1 MRRGFASLLIGLA
14 AMIAPAGLALAAEE
28 SRPAPSAAAQSPQPP
43 QDSPRLVHT
52 IELRFPNQGGV
63 SMVQAE
69 TYLYYME
76 IKSQVSRPS
85 EGVWIPYT
93 DEIEEIVVED
103 FRRLWN
109 TNFLDDLWIEV
120 EDDPFE
126 NGVEGVRI
134 IFNLEERQR
143 VKVVRYTG
151 SESID
156 RGEIE
161 EKLQGAGL
169 EIRLDTFIDLRMV
182 SRVEA
187 ALRQLFSDGGY
198 QFAEV
203 THEITSVAGGPK
215 LVHLTFNID
224 EGPKVEIKKI
234 EFVGNRA
241 MSGGT
246 LKRKMKGTKE
256 RWWLSWISGRGT
268 YQPAKFEEDAVS
280 IMGHYRDKGYI
291 AAQVGQPEVH
301 YLELSSDG
309 KTRGV
314 RLRIPVS
321 EGERYRIGNVTFDGN
336 TVVESDGL
344 QVLFE
349 AEPGEFYSEK
359 RVREGLDKAR
369 ELYGRLGYYE
379 FTGFP
384 DLVPRDLDATANG
397 NDNGGGSAPARRR
410 LEPIVDVTV
419 RLQEGMQYFVNRIT
433 FVGNKTTHDE
443 VIRREVRLVENGVF
457 DTEALKYSIR
467 RLNQLGYFEPLDL
480 EGGEGVSVEK
490 AGQENEV
497 DVTLTLNEQ
506 NLNQVTFGAGVSQW
520 YGFFGQLSFQ
530 TSNFLGRGEALS
542 IMAQSGSRS
551 KNYMLTFTKPFMF
564 GRPVSGAFSVF
575 KRDIRFIGSY
585 TESSAGTSA
594 TVGFPI
600 ADFTRV
606 FMGYS
611 LEQVH
616 VTEVNQVFFL
626 SPFFLRNPFLQDALL
641 LGQAGKRTISK
652 ITPTIMHD
660 TVDHP
665 IFPTSGRRYSTGI
678 ELAGLGGNTRFYKPS
693 VEGVWYMRHTS
704 RTSIGLR
711 AQLQTITAYGGTEV
725 LPIFERLWL
734 GGEYSVRGYDIRT
747 IGPRAPFSGFVIGG
761 NKSALFNAEYLITV
775 ASPVRLV
782 LYYDAGQVRAER
794 QDFRMDEFKTSTG
807 LEVRFMMP
815 ILNVPFRLIYAHNP
829 QREGVLTNRFRP
841 APKNTFRFAVGTT
854 F

>member
-14 AMIAPAGLALAAEE
+14 AMTAPAGSALVAEE
-28 SRPAPSAAAQSPQPP
+28 SPAPSAAAQSSQPP
-43 QDSPRLVHT
+43 LDSPRLLHT
-52 IELRFPNQGGV
+52 IELLFPNQGNV

-76 IKSQVSRPS
+76 IKSHVSRPS

-93 DEIEEIVVED
+93 DEIEEIILED

-109 TNFLDDLWIEV
+109 TDFLDDLWIEV
-120 EDDPFE
+120 VDDPFE
-126 NGVEGVRI
+126 NGVEGVRV

-151 SESID
+151 SEAID
-156 RGEIE
+156 RGEID
-161 EKLQGAGL
+161 EKLQAAGL
-169 EIRLDTFIDLRMV
+169 EVRLDTFIDLRMV
-182 SRVEA
+182 SRIEA
-187 ALRQLFSDGGY
+187 ALRLLFADEGY

-203 THEITSVAGGPK
+203 THKVTPVAGGPK
-215 LVHLTFNID
+215 LVHLTFNVN

-241 MSGGT
+241 MSDRT
-246 LKRKMKGTKE
+246 LKKKMKGTKE

-268 YQPAKFEEDAVS
+268 YQPARFEEDAVS

-291 AAQVGQPEVH
+291 TAQVGQPEVH
-301 YLELSSDG
+301 YLELSSGG
-309 KTRGV
+309 KTRDV

-336 TVVESDGL
+336 AVLNSEGL
-344 QVLFE
+344 QTLFKIKS
-349 AEPGEFYSEK
+349 GEFYSEK
-359 RVREGLDKAR
+359 RVREGLEKAR

-384 DLVPRDLDATANG
+384 DLVPRDPDANANG
-397 NDNGGGSAPARRR
+397 NDNGGGTARARRR
-410 LEPIVDVTV
+410 PEPLVDMTL
-419 RLQEGMQYFVNRIT
+419 RMQEGMQYFVNRIT

-467 RLNQLGYFEPLDL
+467 RLNQLGYFEPLDF
-480 EGGEGVSVEK
+480 EGGEGISVDKGE
-490 AGQENEV
+490 QENEV

-506 NLNQVTFGAGVSQW
+506 SLNQVSFGAGVSQW
-520 YGFFGQLSFQ
+520 YGFFGQVSFQ
-530 TSNFLGRGEALS
+530 TSNFLGRGESLS
-542 IMAQSGSRS
+542 VMAQSGSRS
-551 KNYMLTFTKPFMF
+551 KNYMLTFMKPFMF
-564 GRPVSGAFSVF
+564 GRPLSGSFSVF

-585 TESSAGTSA
+585 TESSAGTSVTFGA
-594 TVGFPI
+594 PI

-611 LEQVH
+611 YELVD
-616 VTEVNQVFFL
+616 VTEVNPIFFN

-641 LGQAGKRTISK
+641 LGQEGNRTISK
-652 ITPTIMHD
+652 ITPSIRHD

-665 IFPTSGRRYSTGI
+665 LFPTSGRRYSASV

-693 VEGVWYMRHTS
+693 LEGLWFMRHTD

-711 AQLQTITAYGGTEV
+711 AQLQWISAFGGTKV

-761 NKSALFNAEYLITV
+761 NKSALFNAEYSVAI

-782 LYYDAGQVRAER
+782 FFYDAGQVQDQR
-794 QDFRMDEFKTSTG
+794 QSFRMDEFKTSTG
-807 LEVRFMMP
+807 AEVRFMMP
-815 ILNVPFRLIYAHNP
+815 ILNVPFRLIFAHNP
-829 QREGVLTNRFRP
+829 QREGVLTNRFEP
-841 APKNTFRFAVGTT
+841 APKNTFRFAIGTM